1 MLFVT
6 KGKKKKL
13 LETKLLPPDEQSLH
27 MEILR
32 TNFVSYGATVCL
44 NQHFEIVNQGDYS
57 RKVSEGKL
65 EPNWLEGSSLSSIED
80 NDHEQRK
87 I

>member
-13 LETKLLPPDEQSLH
+13 FETKLLPLDEQSLH
-27 MEILR
+27 MEILI

-44 NQHFEIVNQGDYS
+44 NQHFEIVNLGDYS

-65 EPNWLEGSSLSSIED
+65 QPNWLEGSSLSSIED